1 MIESISQLEAK
12 EKDVCNLP
20 LIFAEMFKDEMN
32 ANEEVKLY
40 NGIKRIIRKYAED
53 HKSLSVI
60 DEFTRVI
67 SGGVSLE
74 EIMKITIE
82 EAEHPTIASEVIV
95 TTAKDCN

>member
-1 MIESISQLEAK
+1 MVESISQLEAK

-40 NGIKRIIRKYAED
+40 NGIKRIIKKYAED

-82 EAEHPTIASEVIV
+82 EAEHPTIASEVVIDN
-95 TTAKDCN
+95 KCIR